1 MNDTVACYII
11 DEGYLLPAMVSA
23 IAARKYASA
32 DLMDVVIYVS
42 GAQSENGRCA
52 QAVANSYGVEVV
64 YVPTSFSEGKPPH
77 YGRLLI
83 HKVMDPRYKRI
94 IYIDGDTQV
103 AGSLDPLATVEL
115 KPGTFMAVRDP
126 SLIFAQLSTRW
137 QKRIQS
143 HRARV
148 GYEGR
153 FNDYFNTGVLVI
165 NRDGWAEMAQ
175 RAMALYDRL
184 EGKLIHFDQDLMNLA
199 LGDRCVHISNRW
211 NFPGFLIGS
220 KLEAETKPV
229 IYHFLSNPR
238 PWNEAVAPWGYK
250 AMKPYDDLLRRHP
263 ELSFLKAKRN
273 PFKRVRYTV
282 QQMYK
287 HVTEYGPVGRRS
299 EQTPD
304 ISV

>member
-11 DEGYLLPAMVSA
+11 DEGYLLPALVSA
-23 IAARKYASA
+23 IGARKYASR

-42 GAQSENGRCA
+42 GVQSENGQRA
-52 QAVANSYGVEVV
+52 QAVANAYGVEVI
-64 YVPTSFSEGKPPH
+64 YVPASFNEGKPPH

-103 AGSLDPLATVEL
+103 AGSLDPLAVEDL
-115 KPGTFMAVRDP
+115 KPGTFMAARDP
-126 SLIFAQLSTRW
+126 SLIFAQLSPGW
-137 QKRIQS
+137 HKRIES

-148 GYEGR
+148 GYDGR
-153 FNDYFNTGVLVI
+153 FDDYFNTGVLVI
-165 NRDGWAEMAQ
+165 NRDGWPEMAE
-175 RAMALYDRL
+175 RAMELYDRL

-220 KLEAETKPV
+220 RLEAETQPV

-238 PWNEAVAPWGYK
+238 PWNEAVLPWGYK
-250 AMKPYDDLLRRHP
+250 AMKPYDDLLRKHP
-263 ELSFLKAKRN
+263 ELSFLRARRSA
-273 PFKRVRYTV
+273 FKRVRYTV

-299 EQTPD
+299 ELAPD